1 MKGRIDE
8 PGGTLD
14 RVLEGLAELYTGN
27 LREHGLASRSV
38 GWKDESS
45 QRLRF
50 HKLAELVTEDAV
62 RAGFTVNDLGCG
74 YGAMFRYLDERF
86 GAGLAHWRGYDISG
100 EMLRAARGFAADSRV
115 ELVESPRLLHRA
127 DYSFVSGTFNV
138 KLHAEDDAWRDH
150 VAATLL
156 HLRDMSERG
165 FALNLLST
173 YVDWRAE
180 NLFYGDPLYFFDF
193 CKRNISRRVTLLH
206 DYPLYEWTLLVRM
219 ES

>member
-1 MKGRIDE
+1 MDE
-8 PGGTLD
+8 PGGSLD
-14 RVLEGLAELYTGN
+14 GVLQGLAELYAGG
-27 LREHGLASRSV
+27 LREHGTASRSV
-38 GWKDESS
+38 GWKDEGS

-50 HKLAELVTEDAV
+50 HKLAELVEEDAA

-86 GAGLAHWRGYDISG
+86 GAGLVRWRGYDISE
-100 EMLRAARGFAADSRV
+100 EMLRAAREYAADPRV
-115 ELVESPRLLHRA
+115 ELVKSPRVLERA

-138 KLHAEDDAWRDH
+138 KLGADDDAWRSH
-150 VAATLL
+150 VTDTLL
-156 HLRDMSERG
+156 HLRDMSARG
-165 FALNLLST
+165 FAFNLLST

-193 CKRNISRRVTLLH
+193 CKRNVSPRVSLLH

-219 ES
+219 EA

>member
-1 MKGRIDE
+1 MSADE
-8 PGGTLD
+8 PGGTVG
-14 RVLEGLAELYTGN
+14 RVLDGLADLYTTN
-27 LREHGLASRSV
+27 LREHGPGSRSV

-50 HKLAELVTEDAV
+50 DKLAELVTEDAA

-86 GAGLAHWRGYDISG
+86 GSGLAGWRGYDISG
-100 EMLRAARGFAADSRV
+100 EMLRAARAFADDPRV
-115 ELVESPRLLHRA
+115 ELVNGTRLLSRA

-138 KLHAEDDAWRDH
+138 KLGAEDDAWRDH
-150 VAATLL
+150 ITETLL

-165 FALNLLST
+165 FAFNLLST

-180 NLFYGDPLYFFDF
+180 NLYYGDPLWFADF
-193 CKRNISRRVTLLH
+193 CKRNVSPYVSLLH

-219 ES
+219 RG